1 MIVFYLNNL
10 ILWDLQIAVCF
21 IYVIVITLFHFS
33 FIIPWIL
40 ITLNF
45 PSHFHRLLNINR
57 LLNICFMN
65 NRWHLKLNCTL
76 KFLLVFIFRNC
87 LCKAIILSENNILL
101 SSSISVFLFS
111 FDFKDFSELI
121 IFLEKLLLM
130 MSSDSEIITV
140 KV

>member
-10 ILWDLQIAVCF
+10 ILWDLEIAICF
-21 IYVIVITLFHFS
+21 IYFIDITLFHFS
-33 FIIPWIL
+33 FIKPWIL

-45 PSHFHRLLNINR
+45 PSHFHCLLNINR
-57 LLNICFMN
+57 LFNICFMN

-76 KFLLVFIFRNC
+76 KFLLVSIFCNC
-87 LCKAIILSENNILL
+87 LRKTIILSENNILL
-101 SSSISVFLFS
+101 SFRISIFLFS